1 MQQPPQ
7 LPLWP
12 PGGGAPGS
20 SFLDALP
27 YLGGALIVGVLG
39 FFGVRFT
46 ATAPLQQALND
57 AFRAMTAELQS
68 ERAQLTA
75 RISELEEDKAILQ
88 AEIARQRQ
96 EIRGLLQWQDSAR
109 RWFERSGTPL
119 PPTLSESSR

>member
-1 MQQPPQ
+1 
-7 LPLWP
+7 
-12 PGGGAPGS
+12 
-20 SFLDALP
+20 
-27 YLGGALIVGVLG
+27 VLG

-96 EIRGLLQWQDSAR
+96 EICGLLQWKSSAQHL
-109 RWFERSGTPL
+109 FERSGIPL
-119 PPTLSESSR
+119 PPALSESSR